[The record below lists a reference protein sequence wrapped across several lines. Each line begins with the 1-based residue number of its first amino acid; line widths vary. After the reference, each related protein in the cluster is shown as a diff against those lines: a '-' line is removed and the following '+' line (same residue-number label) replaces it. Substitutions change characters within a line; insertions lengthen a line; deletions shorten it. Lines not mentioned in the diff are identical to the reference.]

1 MMSGALPL
9 ELGVERILSTV
20 AATSLWFLLAVI
32 VLIVIAL
39 LRRSLAE
46 QGEG

>member
-1 MMSGALPL
+1 MTGGALPL

-20 AATSLWFLLAVI
+20 AATTLWFLLAVI
-32 VLIVIAL
+32 VVIVIAL
-39 LRRSLAE
+39 LHRSLAE